1 MINNTTINNFKG
13 INNINID
20 EFKKINLFYGNN
32 NAGKTSLLQG
42 IYLATLFD
50 NTNNLKD
57 YFENLNLFRKL
68 FNNFDINIENQINIK
83 TKDFSVELNLKPVT
97 GENNFFVTPD
107 GYKKLDEI
115 KLNYI
120 VRDENNEYIINNLI
134 EKIETRQNNKGIII
148 SKDDVN
154 NNKYIIDSKYLGHFY
169 NCKKQTFDL
178 YNDFYEKGAHLQVSE
193 ILKELQPNLKEIIPV
208 DNELYCDADM
218 SEVVTIDVMGS
229 GVTKLLS
236 IFTILY
242 QCSSGVAFID
252 NMECGL
258 GDKAL
263 ELLWKNIFKISND
276 LNIQLF
282 ITTNSLFFIESYLH
296 DYPEL
301 KEQVGV
307 YKIEKSENSI
317 CAS

>member
-1 MINNTTINNFKG
+1 MIYQIAIKNFKG
-13 INNINID
+13 INAID
-20 EFKKINLFYGNN
+20 IEGFKKINLFYGDNN
-32 NAGKTSLLQG
+32 SGKSSLLQG

-57 YFENLNLFRKL
+57 YFESSNLFRSL
-68 FNNFDINIENQINIK
+68 FNNFDTNAKNQIKVK

-97 GENNFFVTPD
+97 GENNFFVTPE

-120 VRDENNEYIINNLI
+120 VKDENDDYIINNLI

-154 NNKYIIDSKYLGHFY
+154 NNKYIIDSKYLEHCQG
-169 NCKKQTFDL
+169 CKDKVFKL
-178 YNDFYEKGAHLQVSE
+178 YNDLYDKGNHFQISD
-193 ILKELQPNLKEIIPV
+193 ILKSIQPKLKEVIPV
-208 DNELYCDADM
+208 DNELYCDANM
-218 SEVVTIDVMGS
+218 SEVLTLDVMGS
-229 GVTKLLS
+229 GFTRLLS
-236 IFTILY
+236 IFTVLY
-242 QCSSGVAFID
+242 QCSSGIMFID

-258 GDKAL
+258 GNQTL
-263 ELLWKNIFKISND
+263 ELLWKNIFKISEE

-282 ITTNSLFFIESYLH
+282 ITSNSLNFIESYLH

-301 KEQVGV
+301 KEKIGM
-307 YKIEKSENSI
+307 YKIAKAENSVCVI
-317 CAS
+317 